1 MGLSNISDLVAA
13 ALTPLPLSIPKVI
26 GRAAVA
32 SAQGIEHIKALVL
45 SGPNT
50 SEPRLWGRWKWE
62 LIVDLE
68 LSVHAWMLRPEWLLQ
83 LHFRARQVRKERLFL
98 RASNRCVFII
108 IWQLSYSL
116 QLKKLCIAL
125 QRHGTWMKQWAPFYK
140 MLTFHWIA
148 GKSQTKCINGFNH
161 RIHICRLYFL
171 YFLIS
176 LSWKNTL
183 LQERSVFKVK
193 AVNEKICI
201 KSVCHLFA
209 VSFLHTFSS
218 KKFSRGEK
226 KGWGCVKKYSFS
238 SIHRESATKKPPKQ
252 SHNFPLFTHVKITS

>member
-1 MGLSNISDLVAA
+1 MHECSDL
-13 ALTPLPLSIPKVI
+13 
-26 GRAAVA
+26 
-32 SAQGIEHIKALVL
+32 
-45 SGPNT
+45 NDCYNCT
-50 SEPRLWGRWKWE
+50 SEHVKWE
-62 LIVDLE
+62 RKGFSSTLPIDL
-68 LSVHAWMLRPEWLLQ
+68 H
-83 LHFRARQVRKERLFL
+83 
-98 RASNRCVFII
+98 VFII

-140 MLTFHWIA
+140 ILTFHWIA

-161 RIHICRLYFL
+161 RIHVCRL

-201 KSVCHLFA
+201 KSVCRSFA
-209 VSFLHTFSS
+209 VSFLHAFSS
-218 KKFSRGEK
+218 KKFSRGGK
-226 KGWGCVKKYSFS
+226 KRVGDVSRNIPFQASTERVQQKNYQNSHTIFLCSPMLRLHLRKLAFLLS
-238 SIHRESATKKPPKQ
+238 KQ
-252 SHNFPLFTHVKITS
+252 PLSEYVF